1 MSCLVWRKR
10 RLSRK
15 PLPEDG
21 RLAASWPE
29 YLPAAP
35 AHPPTPPPAIS
46 PRPTCLALEACAF
59 SLWPLAFHTPSPPC
73 LCSPSPKGN
82 PPPSLQTP
90 LLGSH
95 LDLRARPHTHT
106 HTHTHTRPV
115 ATQGPLPPQ
124 PLGGGGACPARPD
137 SLLAGTGASA
147 AALSPQG
154 CCALAGSSL
163 PSWLWAWPTVGTQ

>member
-95 LDLRARPHTHT
+95 LDLRARPRTHT
-106 HTHTHTRPV
+106 HTHTPAQWPPRGPCPRSPWEVV
-115 ATQGPLPPQ
+115 APALPGLIPCWLALGPLR
-124 PLGGGGACPARPD
+124 LR
-137 SLLAGTGASA
+137 SHHRA
-147 AALSPQG
+147 AALWLDPPSRPGYGPGPQ
-154 CCALAGSSL
+154 
-163 PSWLWAWPTVGTQ
+163 